1 MFVRL
6 CVWIVLV
13 FAYEN
18 RKCTIT
24 GLYVYYLYIY
34 IYPKMLAS
42 LENGRIWTD
51 GWINLG
57 AANGSKAIFVAS
69 CPAGLHALTLLWA
82 VRQDGWAP
90 LGSRRRQ
97 SSMQLK
103 SLSCSSPVTEGG
115 EPGYCAIVAI
125 RIDEVT
131 SISGCKRRT
140 LPCVVEEVVS
150 SDAFGSTKNRAA
162 NQEKAHFHSFLTFL
176 IDTSI
181 DVVIVFALQG
191 RFVLKAGKY
200 SKRKRA

>member
-1 MFVRL
+1 MPS
-6 CVWIVLV
+6 
-13 FAYEN
+13 
-18 RKCTIT
+18 
-24 GLYVYYLYIY
+24 

-51 GWINLG
+51 GWINSG

-82 VRQDGWAP
+82 VRQDGSAP

-97 SSMQLK
+97 SLMQLK

-125 RIDEVT
+125 RIEEVT

-181 DVVIVFALQG
+181 DVVIVFALEG